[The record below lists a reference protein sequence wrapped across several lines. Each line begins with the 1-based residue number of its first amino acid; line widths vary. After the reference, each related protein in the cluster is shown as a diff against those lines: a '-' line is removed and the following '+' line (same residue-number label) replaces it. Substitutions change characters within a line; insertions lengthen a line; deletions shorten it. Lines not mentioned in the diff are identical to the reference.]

1 MSAAPNVTPGG
12 SGLRWRP
19 LLGLVAVAAVFWIG
33 YAAVRPTN
41 FGGADEWLLIDL
53 SSRGNLD
60 FPYANRPLVLLWTT
74 IAAQAWPNELRSYWL
89 FNGLYLCGAAFL
101 TVLLTRRLLPGAGLL
116 ALLAGVFAAV
126 WAPLDGLRLSGVL
139 SCGYSGFTLCTMAAL
154 MLFLESWHRRRLDL
168 LFLGAVLGFV
178 AARGVESVIPILLVA
193 PLLVVPEAVA
203 DRRRAFKWLAVWLG
217 VVALE
222 VALALRPLVAGSP
235 SYQKGALGLDPAPL
249 RVVGRL
255 LQLLEMQATPLVTTA
270 LSELVTPAVPL
281 AVAAF
286 VVLGWMAIA
295 WRRGLPAVPSARAA
309 ALRAAGVGLTLAAA
323 GHAGL
328 ALSRSISTPARTQI
342 LSGPGFGLALAGVVV
357 LMSSLLP
364 GRLAR
369 AGGLAL
375 GAWVVAVGTGRTVA
389 MQGEWDSFRSV
400 YAEQHRSLSDLVRRA
415 PGLEP
420 GTLVVLLDGGR
431 IWPMSFTFRHAVAH
445 LYPGQAA
452 GLVPHGADMLYPWSF
467 TPEGVVITPW
477 ATIRDAWDAE
487 PSFHPWSTLVV
498 ARASEWG
505 GLEIVD
511 EWPEGE
517 LPPLP
522 PGALYAPL
530 ERVERDKPP
539 PASRWILRAGGDG
552 R

>member
-1 MSAAPNVTPGG
+1 MSVGHSVTPGG
-12 SGLRWRP
+12 GGARWRP
-19 LLGLVAVAAVFWIG
+19 LIGLAAVAVVFWIG

-53 SSRGNLD
+53 SSRGVLE
-60 FPYANRPLVLLWTT
+60 FPYANRPLNLLWTT
-74 IAAQAWPNELRSYWL
+74 IAAQAWPHELRSYWL
-89 FNGLYLCGAAFL
+89 FNGLYACGAAWL
-101 TVLLTRRLLPGAGLL
+101 TALLTRRLLPGSLGL
-116 ALLAGVFAAV
+116 AVLAGVFAAV

-139 SCGYSGFTLCTMAAL
+139 GCAYSGFALCTMAAL
-154 MLFLESWHRRRLDL
+154 TLFVESWHRRRLDL
-168 LFLGAVLGFV
+168 LLLGAVLGFV
-178 AARGVESVIPILLVA
+178 AARGYESVIPILLVA
-193 PLLVVPEAVA
+193 PLLVVEEAVA
-203 DRRRAFKWLAVWLG
+203 DRRRGFKWLALWLG

-222 VALALRPLVAGSP
+222 LALALRPLVAGSP
-235 SYQKGALGLDPAPL
+235 SYQKGALGLDPAPF

-255 LQLLEMQATPLVTTA
+255 WQLLGMQAAPLVTTP

-286 VVLGWMAIA
+286 VIPVWMAIA
-295 WRRGLPAVPSARAA
+295 WRGGPSDVPSARAA
-309 ALRAAGVGLTLAAA
+309 GFRAVGLGLTLAAA

-328 ALSRSISTPARTQI
+328 ALSESVSTPARTQI

-357 LMSSLLP
+357 LLSSLLP
-364 GRLAR
+364 GRLVR
-369 AGGLAL
+369 VGGLAL

-389 MQGEWDSFRSV
+389 MQGEWDSFRGV
-400 YAEQHRSLSDLVRRA
+400 HAEQHRTLSDLVRRA

-431 IWPMSFTFRHAVAH
+431 IWPMSFTFRHAVAY
-445 LYPGQAA
+445 LYPDQAQ

-477 ATIRDAWDAE
+477 ATIRDAWDVE
-487 PSFHPWSTLVV
+487 PSFHPWSALVV
-498 ARASEWG
+498 ARASESG
-505 GLEIVD
+505 GLEIVG

-522 PGALYAPL
+522 PGARYAPL
-530 ERVERDKPP
+530 ERVERDEPP
-539 PASRWILRAGGDG
+539 PASRRILRAGGDG